1 LLLSAIFYLLR
12 VSPPFDSRVGLAR
25 GKRKKEGGLEPRQNS
40 KVASKSN
47 EGRFEDLTR
56 SSALKTPPIHKFQV
70 ALEKLLDKLDSDY
83 NWDIPLTIMINR
95 IQKYHANYTI
105 VTAGKCKGHVTQWE
119 LIEMGYEDGKDPK
132 SKRYQ
137 HSRMSTYP
145 NNSVRCHFEDDLEI
159 FLDKLDGYEWKKSF
173 QPFLERVKKAHAN
186 SEYLMMEKDN
196 DSAPDIATK
205 HTAY

>member
-159 FLDKLDGYEWKKSF
+159 FLDKLDGMNGRSPFNHSSNESKK
-173 QPFLERVKKAHAN
+173 
-186 SEYLMMEKDN
+186 LMLTP
-196 DSAPDIATK
+196 STL
-205 HTAY
+205 